1 MVDESMKH
9 ALRHW
14 TIVQPIVASYVHS
27 LVRDHSTRD
36 DLMQDIAIAVLESFD
51 RYDPAQPFAAWAI
64 GIARNHV
71 RLHFRTVHRSRL
83 RFSDSFMDQLSES
96 FSQVSPGELHHLEHL
111 QTCLDQLDGRA
122 KQLCEARYSENQK
135 PSQIS
140 QWLGGSPNGVAK
152 ALQRIRERLRECID
166 SQVQLDGG
174 SV

>member
-96 FSQVSPGELHHLEHL
+96 FSQVSQRELHHLEHL

>member
-1 MVDESMKH
+1 MVDDSMKH

-14 TIVQPIVASYVHS
+14 TIVQPIVSSYVHS

-36 DLMQDIAIAVLESFD
+36 DLMQDIAIAVLETFD

-96 FSQVSPGELHHLEHL
+96 FSQVSPRELHYLVHL

-166 SQVQLDGG
+166 RQVQLDGG

>member
-14 TIVQPIVASYVHS
+14 TIVQPIVSSYVHS
-27 LVRDHSTRD
+27 LVRDYSTRD

-64 GIARNHV
+64 GIARNHL

-96 FSQVSPGELHHLEHL
+96 FSQVSPRELHHLEHL

-140 QWLGGSPNGVAK
+140 RWLGGSPNGVAK

-166 SQVQLDGG
+166 RQVQLERGP
-174 SV
+174 V

>member
-14 TIVQPIVASYVHS
+14 TIVQPIVSSYVHS
-27 LVRDHSTRD
+27 LVRDYSTRD

-64 GIARNHV
+64 GIARNHL

-96 FSQVSPGELHHLEHL
+96 FSQVSSRELHHLSIYKPVL
-111 QTCLDQLDGRA
+111 INSMVGPSSCA
-122 KQLCEARYSENQK
+122 KPAIPRTRNRVK
-135 PSQIS
+135 F
-140 QWLGGSPNGVAK
+140 
-152 ALQRIRERLRECID
+152 R
-166 SQVQLDGG
+166 GG
-174 SV
+174 SVVLPTG

>member
-96 FSQVSPGELHHLEHL
+96 FSQVSPRELHYLVHL

-166 SQVQLDGG
+166 RQVQLDGG

>member
-1 MVDESMKH
+1 MVDESMKN

-14 TIVQPIVASYVHS
+14 TVVQPIVSSYVHS
-27 LVRDHSTRD
+27 LVRDYSARD

-51 RYDPAQPFAAWAI
+51 RYDPAEPFAAWAI

-71 RLHFRTVHRSRL
+71 RLYFRTVHRSRL
-83 RFSDSFMDQLSES
+83 RFSDALMDQLSES
-96 FSQVSPGELHHLEHL
+96 FSQVSTPEIHHLEHL

-122 KQLCEARYSENQK
+122 KQLCEARYVENQK

-140 QWLGGSPNGVAK
+140 QWLGGSPNGVVK

-166 SQVQLDGG
+166 RRVQLERG